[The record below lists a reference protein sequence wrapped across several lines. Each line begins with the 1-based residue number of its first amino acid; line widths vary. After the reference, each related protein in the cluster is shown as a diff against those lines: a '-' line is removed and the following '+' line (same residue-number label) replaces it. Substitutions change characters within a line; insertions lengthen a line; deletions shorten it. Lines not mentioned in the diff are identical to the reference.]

1 MKTFRVFGR
10 IFSFIGRGI
19 KIFAFES
26 HGVGGVD
33 GMIGSFMLR

>member
-1 MKTFRVFGR
+1 MKVLGIFGR
-10 IFSFIGRGI
+10 TFSFIGRGI